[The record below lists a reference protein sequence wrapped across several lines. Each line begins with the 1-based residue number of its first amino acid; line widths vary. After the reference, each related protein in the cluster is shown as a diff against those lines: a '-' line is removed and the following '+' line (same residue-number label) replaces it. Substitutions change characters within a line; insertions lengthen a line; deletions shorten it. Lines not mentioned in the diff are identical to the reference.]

1 MSVKRITIG
10 KPFDGKFDFRET
22 CFGICEINNQILLVE
37 KDNQYSLVG
46 GGRENGES
54 MEECLRREFL
64 EETGYLLKSIEPFM
78 VVDCFWLAANKYPF
92 ESLAN
97 IYIVEIDEGT
107 KVDAV
112 EKDKHQLEFVDRD
125 RVLDLLPLPYHKRA
139 IKHYLEK

>member
-22 CFGICEINNQILLVE
+22 CFGICEINNQILLVK

-64 EETGYLLKSIEPFM
+64 EETGYSLKLIEPFM
-78 VVDCFWLAANKYPF
+78 VVDCFWLAANKYPL
-92 ESLAN
+92 ETLAN
-97 IYIVEIDEGT
+97 IYIVEIDEKT
-107 KVDAV
+107 KIDAV
-112 EKDKHQLEFVDRD
+112 EKDKHQLEFVDKD
-125 RVLDLLPLPYHKRA
+125 KVLDLLPLPYHKRA